1 DPSRELPMPNVF
13 RSTLIGAT
21 LLAAVPACAQSLT
34 ADEFRRELVG
44 LPLCGTPT
52 VGPLAGK
59 ALCTVH
65 LPDGTAILSG
75 SGILV
80 RGIWAVEGGKI
91 CRRND
96 RDVPDRRRSADGER
110 EIADRGL
117 FTRERVVRIPRVP
130 QRFEPQR
137 ARVDHEQAADQALP
151 EADDLS
157 DHFERHQRAEDPGE
171 RAENSGLG
179 ASRYR

>member
-1 DPSRELPMPNVF
+1 MPNVF

-65 LPDGTAILSG
+65 LPDGTASLSG

-80 RGIWAVEGGKI
+80 RGIWEVEGGKI
-91 CRRND
+91 CRRNAH
-96 RDVPDRRRSADGER
+96 DVPDRRRCVEYER
-110 EIADRGL
+110 MG
-117 FTRERVVRIPRVP
+117 P
-130 QRFEPQR
+130 
-137 ARVDHEQAADQALP
+137 
-151 EADDLS
+151 
-157 DHFERHQRAEDPGE
+157 
-171 RAENSGLG
+171 N
-179 ASRYR
+179 RYRNSDDVEFCIGPCPEPTAAAKPPEK